1 MENIIAVKCPKCGG
15 DMELPVDALGGHVR
29 CPYCNVRSSAEVV
42 VRPLDGMGGADDAM
56 KLNIVCTGQ
65 EYEEAIFN
73 HLVQAGYNC
82 LLTARTGDQGVDII
96 VNVGE
101 EKVAIQ
107 CKLYT
112 GSVGNEAVQQV
123 IAGARYY
130 KCTQSCVVTN
140 SSYTTSAHDLAKS
153 SGVRLLRHGELI
165 GYLGEFSIGFDADDK
180 INEGWEATEEYL
192 TTVHDAEKGFDVAR
206 EKLGQYYCSKAMERA
221 RFDLREAGKY
231 FEMACKWGNEKA
243 LAALCQK
250 LDGDEDESTFP
261 PILGEVADELLSTAR
276 IDRNEDLFVEY
287 YWFLAKRDV
296 KKAMV
301 LPLGHKRD
309 DILEYIY
316 FPQVLSERK
325 TMTPKEMFYL
335 GVCKMKG
342 WGCKIDKKAGRQLL
356 QTAAQ
361 RGYLK
366 AEKWDEGL

>member
-1 MENIIAVKCPKCGG
+1 M
-15 DMELPVDALGGHVR
+15 
-29 CPYCNVRSSAEVV
+29 
-42 VRPLDGMGGADDAM
+42 
-56 KLNIVCTGQ
+56 
-65 EYEEAIFN
+65 
-73 HLVQAGYNC
+73 
-82 LLTARTGDQGVDII
+82 
-96 VNVGE
+96 
-101 EKVAIQ
+101 
-107 CKLYT
+107 
-112 GSVGNEAVQQV
+112 
-123 IAGARYY
+123 
-130 KCTQSCVVTN
+130 
-140 SSYTTSAHDLAKS
+140 DLS
-153 SGVRLLRHGELI
+153 FLI
-165 GYLGEFSIGFDADDK
+165 GNGVEEREGILRIGAF
-180 INEGWEATEEYL
+180 
-192 TTVHDAEKGFDVAR
+192 
-206 EKLGQYYCSKAMERA
+206 
-221 RFDLREAGKY
+221 LREAGKY

-261 PILGEVADELLSTAR
+261 PILGEVADELLSTER

-296 KKAMV
+296 KKAMA